1 MSPNTGG
8 PLSGSDRIASLLML
22 PSSGTGGFGLGFIG
36 LQQNLNMCVRMEVWV
51 SGARVFAKCF
61 GIA

>member
-1 MSPNTGG
+1 M
-8 PLSGSDRIASLLML
+8 SGSDRIASLLML

-51 SGARVFAKCF
+51 SGARVLAKCF